1 MKISQLL
8 TTSLITLELPS
19 SGKVD
24 VIEKMLSMIQNDPRV
39 LDFTKVK
46 QAVFDREKVMSTG
59 VGKNFAI
66 PHGKTDGVTD
76 QIVAFGRSSVPVDYA
91 SLDGEPVYLVFLSIG
106 QESKV
111 SLSIK
116 VLSRISRM
124 MSKDSFRDGLR
135 KAQSKE
141 EILQIFTDEES
152 NYYDL

>member
-19 SGKVD
+19 GGKQE
-24 VIEKMLSMIQNDPRV
+24 VIDKMLSLIQNDPRV
-39 LDFTKVK
+39 LDFQKVK

-59 VGKNFAI
+59 VGKGFAI
-66 PHGKTDGVTD
+66 PHGKTDGVAD

-91 SLDGEPVYLVFLSIG
+91 SLDGEPVFLVFLSIG

-124 MSKDSFRDGLR
+124 MSKDSFRHALHN
-135 KAQSKE
+135 ATSKE
-141 EILQIFTDEES
+141 EILQIFTEEES
-152 NYYDL
+152 NYFDL

>member
-19 SGKVD
+19 GGKQE
-24 VIEKMLSMIQNDPRV
+24 VIDKMLSLIQNDPRV
-39 LDFTKVK
+39 LDFPKVK

-59 VGKNFAI
+59 VGKGFAI
-66 PHGKTDGVTD
+66 PHGKTDGVSD

-91 SLDGEPVYLVFLSIG
+91 SLDGEPVVLVFLSIG

-124 MSKDSFRDGLR
+124 MSKDSFRDALR
-135 KAQSKE
+135 KATTKE
-141 EILQIFTDEES
+141 EILKIFTEEES
-152 NYYDL
+152 NYFDL